1 MVETPVARP
10 RGPIKRRLV
19 TAGRVL
25 GTGATAFFVMIAL
38 LGGFE
43 SLTDEI
49 AILSVLFALASAA
62 IVVSWWSVSGA
73 ILLYAAG
80 GAALFAFSAYE
91 AHHNE
96 WIVGAMIGGPYI
108 VSALVMLLGTN
119 RCDWTGQR

>member
-19 TAGRVL
+19 TAGRAL
-25 GTGATAFFVMIAL
+25 GTGATAFFFMVGL

-43 SLTDEI
+43 PLTDEV
-49 AILSVLFALASAA
+49 AILSVLFAVASAA

-80 GAALFAFSAYE
+80 GAALFAFSAHE

-96 WIVGAMIGGPYI
+96 WLIGALIGGPYI
-108 VSALVMLLGTN
+108 VSALVMLPGTS
-119 RCDWTGQR
+119 RGDWTGQR